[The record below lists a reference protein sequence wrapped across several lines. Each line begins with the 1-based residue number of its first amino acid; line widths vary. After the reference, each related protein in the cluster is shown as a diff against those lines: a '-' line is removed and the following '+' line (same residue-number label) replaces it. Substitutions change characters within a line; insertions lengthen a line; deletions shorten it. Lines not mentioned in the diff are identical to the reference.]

1 MSALTVRLFGKL
13 TVSREGREL
22 DGLEACKAQELLCY
36 LLVNRRPHARE
47 ALACLLWEDA
57 PAEKAKKYLR
67 QALWQL
73 QAVLDSAGGDRPAA
87 LRAEHDWVRIDA
99 GADLWLDVEV
109 FERAFASTEGHAG
122 ALTDAQR
129 DELSAAVALYRGDL
143 LEGCYRDWCL
153 YERERLQN
161 AYLLMLDRLLGHCEA
176 GGDYEAGRRYGALIL
191 RHDRAR
197 ERTHRRLMRLH
208 YAAGERTEALRQY
221 ERCAA
226 ALGEELGVAPD
237 RRTSALYRRI
247 RADESG
253 ADAPADDAQSDA
265 ARGDSGALSEVL
277 GRLRRLQQTVA
288 HVQHSLQHEITA
300 IESALRRRVGR
311 EPDGRG

>member
-1 MSALTVRLFGKL
+1 MSALRVRLFGKL
-13 TVSREGREL
+13 AIEREGREL
-22 DGLEACKAQELLCY
+22 VGLEACKAQELLCY

-73 QAVLDSAGGDRPAA
+73 QAVLDPADGDRPAT
-87 LRAEHDWVRIDA
+87 LRAEHDWVQIDPTT
-99 GADLWLDVEV
+99 DLWLDVEI

-129 DELSAAVALYRGDL
+129 DELAAAVALYRGDL

-161 AYLLMLDRLLGHCEA
+161 AYLLMLDRLLSHCEA

-247 RADESG
+247 RNDEPLTNEAQPDALTG
-253 ADAPADDAQSDA
+253 AAN
-265 ARGDSGALSEVL
+265 GDGGALSEVL

-288 HVQHSLQHEITA
+288 DVHHSLQREITV

>member
-1 MSALTVRLFGKL
+1 MSALTIRLFGKL
-13 TVSREGREL
+13 TVSRGGEEL
-22 DGLEACKAQELLCY
+22 AGLEACKAQELLCY
-36 LLVNRRPHARE
+36 LLVNRRPHSRE

-73 QAVLDSAGGDRPAA
+73 QTVLDAAAGDHSPA
-87 LRAEHDWVRIDA
+87 LRAEHDWVRIDSGA
-99 GADLWLDVEV
+99 GLWLDVEV
-109 FERAFASTEGHAG
+109 FERAFASAEGRAG
-122 ALTDAQR
+122 ALTVEQR
-129 DELSAAVALYRGDL
+129 DELAAAVALYRGDL

-161 AYLLMLDRLLGHCEA
+161 AYLLMLDRLMGHCEA

-226 ALGEELGVAPD
+226 ALSEELGVAPD

-247 RADESG
+247 RADEPGDGLSTDG
-253 ADAPADDAQSDA
+253 AQSDA
-265 ARGDSGALSEVL
+265 PDGDCCALSEVL
-277 GRLRRLQQTVA
+277 DRLRRLQQTVSD
-288 HVQHSLQHEITA
+288 VQQSLQREITT

-311 EPDGRG
+311 

>member
-1 MSALTVRLFGKL
+1 MSALTLRLFGKL
-13 TVSREGREL
+13 SVSRGGEEVA
-22 DGLEACKAQELLCY
+22 GLEACKAQELLCY

-73 QAVLDSAGGDRPAA
+73 QTVLDPAAGDRSPA
-87 LRAEHDWVRIDA
+87 LRAEHDWVRIDD

-109 FERAFASTEGHAG
+109 FERAFASAEGRAG

-129 DELSAAVALYRGDL
+129 GELAAAVALYRGDL
-143 LEGCYRDWCL
+143 LEGCYADWCL

-176 GGDYEAGRRYGALIL
+176 GDDYEAGRRYGALIL

-197 ERTHRRLMRLH
+197 ESTHRRLMRLH

-226 ALGEELGVAPD
+226 ALSEELGVAPD
-237 RRTSALYRRI
+237 RRTNALYQRI
-247 RADESG
+247 RSDEPCTGPLS
-253 ADAPADDAQSDA
+253 DEAQSDA
-265 ARGDSGALSEVL
+265 QADGSDGDCCALTDVL
-277 GRLRRLQQTVA
+277 GRLRRLQQTVSG
-288 HVQHSLQHEITA
+288 VQQSLQREITT

-311 EPDGRG
+311 

>member
-13 TVSREGREL
+13 SVSRGGEEL
-22 DGLEACKAQELLCY
+22 AGLEACKAQELLCY
-36 LLVNRRPHARE
+36 LLVNRRPYARE

-73 QAVLDSAGGDRPAA
+73 QAVLDPATGGRAPS
-87 LRAEHDWVRIDA
+87 LRAEHDWVQIDDA
-99 GADLWLDVEV
+99 ADLWLDVEV
-109 FERAFASTEGHAG
+109 FERAFASAGGRAG
-122 ALTDAQR
+122 AVTSEQR
-129 DELSAAVALYRGDL
+129 GELAAAVALYRGDL
-143 LEGCYRDWCL
+143 LEGCYADWCL

-161 AYLLMLDRLLGHCEA
+161 AYLLMLDRLMGHCEA

-226 ALGEELGVAPD
+226 ALDEELGVAPD
-237 RRTSALYRRI
+237 RRTSALYQRI
-247 RADESG
+247 RSDEPCTGPLSNE
-253 ADAPADDAQSDA
+253 AQSDA
-265 ARGDSGALSEVL
+265 QVDAADGDCCSLSDVL

-288 HVQHSLQHEITA
+288 DVQQSLQREITA

-311 EPDGRG
+311 

>member
-13 TVSREGREL
+13 TVSRDGGEL
-22 DGLEACKAQELLCY
+22 AGLEACKAQELLCY
-36 LLVNRRPHARE
+36 LLVHRRPHARE

-73 QAVLDSAGGDRPAA
+73 QAVLDAAAGDGRPA
-87 LRAEHDWVRIDA
+87 LRAEHDWVQIDER
-99 GADLWLDVEV
+99 ADLWLDVEV

-122 ALTDAQR
+122 ALSRAQR
-129 DELSAAVALYRGDL
+129 DELSSAVALYRGDL

-161 AYLLMLDRLLGHCEA
+161 AYLLMLDRLLGDCEA
-176 GGDYEAGRRYGALIL
+176 GGDYESGRRYGALIL

-197 ERTHRRLMRLH
+197 EGTHRRLMRLH
-208 YAAGERTEALRQY
+208 HAAGERTEALRQY

-226 ALGEELGVAPD
+226 ALSEELGVAPD
-237 RRTSALYRRI
+237 RRTEALYRRI
-247 RADESG
+247 RADEPCAGPPG
-253 ADAPADDAQSDA
+253 ADAQAGEG
-265 ARGDSGALSEVL
+265 RGDTGALSEVL
-277 GRLRRLQQTVA
+277 GRLRGLQKTVA
-288 HVQHSLQHEITA
+288 DVQHGIQREITA
-300 IESALRRRVGR
+300 IESALRRKVGR

>member
-1 MSALTVRLFGKL
+1 MSALTVRLFGRL
-13 TVSREGREL
+13 SVSRGGEEL
-22 DGLEACKAQELLCY
+22 AGLEACKAQELLCY

-73 QAVLDSAGGDRPAA
+73 QTVLDAAAGDLPPA
-87 LRAEHDWVRIDA
+87 LRAEHDWVQID
-99 GADLWLDVEV
+99 GSADLWLDVEV
-109 FERAFASTEGHAG
+109 FERAFAAAEGRAG
-122 ALTDAQR
+122 ALTDERR
-129 DELSAAVALYRGDL
+129 DELAAAVALYRGDL
-143 LEGCYRDWCL
+143 LEGCYADWCL

-161 AYLLMLDRLLGHCEA
+161 AYLLMLDRLMGHCEA
-176 GGDYEAGRRYGALIL
+176 GGEYEAGCRYGALIL

-237 RRTSALYRRI
+237 RRTGALYSRI
-247 RADESG
+247 RSDEPCTG
-253 ADAPADDAQSDA
+253 PLSDA
-265 ARGDSGALSEVL
+265 AQPDARAGAAGGDGSALSEIL
-277 GRLRRLQQTVA
+277 ARLRLMQQTVSD
-288 HVQHSLQHEITA
+288 VQQSLQREITT
-300 IESALRRRVGR
+300 IESALRRRLGR
-311 EPDGRG
+311 EP

>member
-13 TVSREGREL
+13 SVSRGGE
-22 DGLEACKAQELLCY
+22 DVAGLEACKAQELLCY

-67 QALWQL
+67 QALWQV
-73 QAVLDSAGGDRPAA
+73 QTVLDPAAGGCPPA
-87 LRAEHDWVRIDA
+87 LRAEHDWVQIED

-109 FERAFASTEGHAG
+109 FERAFASAEGRAG
-122 ALTDAQR
+122 ALTDEQR
-129 DELSAAVALYRGDL
+129 DELAGAVALYRGDL
-143 LEGCYRDWCL
+143 LEGCYADWCL

-161 AYLLMLDRLLGHCEA
+161 AYLLMLDRLMGHCEA
-176 GGDYEAGRRYGALIL
+176 GGEYEAGRRYGALIL

-226 ALGEELGVAPD
+226 ALDEELGVTPD

-247 RADESG
+247 RADEPGDGLS
-253 ADAPADDAQSDA
+253 ADDARADA
-265 ARGDSGALSEVL
+265 SPADCCALTDVL
-277 GRLRRLQQTVA
+277 GRLRRLQQTVSD
-288 HVQHSLQHEITA
+288 VQQSLQREITT

-311 EPDGRG
+311 G